1 MVLGVFLLALPL
13 YVFYRFQ
20 TPLIRSSAIA
30 AVRMVVQMALIG
42 VYLQYLFLWNNPW
55 INILWVVAMVAV
67 ASFTALRRTHL
78 QWRAALLPTAAG
90 FFASSMVVG
99 LYFL

>member
-1 MVLGVFLLALPL
+1 MDISYINMVLGVFLLALPL

-42 VYLQYLFLWNNPW
+42 DRKS
-55 INILWVVAMVAV
+55 VV
-67 ASFTALRRTHL
+67 
-78 QWRAALLPTAAG
+78 
-90 FFASSMVVG
+90 
-99 LYFL
+99 